1 MSQQSKQTVS
11 LVIFDLDNTL
21 WDWVGIWH
29 AAFSTLLEKVAAI
42 SELEPLLLKREFKAI
57 HQKYG
62 TAEYS
67 YAIEE
72 LPALRAKHGDEAN
85 LRDLYDAAIQA
96 MRDVRRP
103 LLKPY
108 PQVVETLETLKDR
121 GCLLVGYTESLAYY
135 SAFRLRQTGLDRV
148 LDYLYS
154 PADHVLP
161 TNLTDEQKERHFQN
175 YELRR
180 TVHRHTPP
188 GELKPNPKVLLDI
201 IGEVGGTPEQSIYI
215 GDSEFKDIA
224 TAKSANVTD
233 VWAKY
238 GVAEKN
244 GPGYALLK
252 EVTHWSDADVAR
264 EREVD
269 ERAKGEGM
277 QPSFVLDTGF
287 HQVLEHFRF
296 VPFKDSRTDKA
307 TLAFTAWEKTI
318 DVQQHFNDLEMTIRN
333 FAITLF
339 AGVIGAIGLCVK
351 DGLEIHAGPIV
362 IPVATI
368 VGFLGALAWMMFYF
382 MDQHW
387 YHVFLK
393 AAGHHAKAIETRW
406 VSLYPEI
413 ELSTQISNASTY
425 EFPRIKAIQSTWTS
439 TQRLRLF
446 YYTGAIVL
454 ILIGLLAMFVDARE
468 APEPEALNV
477 ELLHSP
483 SIQG

>member
-1 MSQQSKQTVS
+1 VPQTSKQTVS

-21 WDWVGIWH
+21 WDWVGIWY
-29 AAFSTLLEKVAAI
+29 ASFSTLLENVAAI
-42 SELEPLLLKREFKAI
+42 SDLEPELLKREFKAI

-72 LPALRAKHGDEAN
+72 LPCLRAKHGDDAN
-85 LRDLYDAAIQA
+85 LRALYNAAIER
-96 MRDVRRP
+96 MREVRRP

-108 PQVVETLETLKDR
+108 PDVVETLETLKDR

-148 LDYLYS
+148 LDFLYS

-161 TNLTDEQKERHFQN
+161 TNLTVEQKERHFQN

-180 TVHRHTPP
+180 TVHRHTPK

-201 IGEVGGTPEQSIYI
+201 IREVGGTPEQSIYI

-224 TAKSANVTD
+224 TAKAANVTD

-238 GVAEKN
+238 GVAARN
-244 GPGYALLK
+244 GGAYALLK

-269 ERAKGEGM
+269 ERAKDQGV
-277 QPSFVLDTGF
+277 QPTFVLDTGF
-287 HQVLEHFRF
+287 SQVLDLFRF
-296 VPFKDSRTDKA
+296 IPFKDSRSDRA
-307 TLAFTAWEKTI
+307 TLAFTAWEKTV

-339 AGVIGAIGLCVK
+339 AGVIGAIGLCIK
-351 DGLEIHAGPIV
+351 DGLEIHIGPVV
-362 IPVATI
+362 IPAATI
-368 VGFLGALAWMMFYF
+368 VGFLGAGAWMMFYF

-387 YHVFLK
+387 YHVFLR
-393 AAGHHAKAIETRW
+393 AAGQHAKTIETRW
-406 VSLYPEI
+406 ASLYPEI
-413 ELSTQISNASTY
+413 ELSTRISEASTY
-425 EFPRIKAIQSTWTS
+425 QFPRWKPVQSTWTS

-446 YYTGAIVL
+446 YYTGAVVL
-454 ILIGLLAMFVDARE
+454 ILIGLLAIFIDARE
-468 APEPEALNV
+468 KPDDALNV
-477 ELLHSP
+477 RVAGAP
-483 SIQG
+483 KVAG